1 MTSEEDVESEMV
13 GYDDKTLKKM
23 QEENKKKAEEQH
35 NGDDKKKPC
44 CDKDGVHHD
53 ENQSDGAEANNEVY
67 TVIESITDAATGENI
82 EFKVDEPTH
91 SGDKSMEA
99 AQMNFNLETIVALKK
114 ISTNLHNHIS
124 EGSEI
129 SVLVHQQQ
137 NAIVNETDMLMDK
150 ISNTIEKLAN
160 KDASQG

>member
-53 ENQSDGAEANNEVY
+53 EN
-67 TVIESITDAATGENI
+67 
-82 EFKVDEPTH
+82 
-91 SGDKSMEA
+91 
-99 AQMNFNLETIVALKK
+99 
-114 ISTNLHNHIS
+114 
-124 EGSEI
+124 
-129 SVLVHQQQ
+129 
-137 NAIVNETDMLMDK
+137 
-150 ISNTIEKLAN
+150 
-160 KDASQG
+160 